1 MGSNPIGSAINGRFE
16 PLRTPPGK
24 FQVSIGGVYG
34 VVLRSRRAGFHGIY
48 SRCRNR
54 RPYLHP
60 GVSQRSLSLL
70 VIPAAAVM
78 FALWLIGEAR
88 RDAKVKRDREA
99 AVARR
104 QCQPRAVAPAAARP
118 VAPGGAAPSI
128 LDPWLES
135 KLAEMRGDLNSSA
148 T

>member
-1 MGSNPIGSAINGRFE
+1 MVWFFAAGALVFMASTLDAGTVVRICILAFLSAVC
-16 PLRTPPGK
+16 P
-24 FQVSIGGVYG
+24 
-34 VVLRSRRAGFHGIY
+34 
-48 SRCRNR
+48 
-54 RPYLHP
+54 
-60 GVSQRSLSLL
+60 LL

-118 VAPGGAAPSI
+118 VAPGGGAPSI

-135 KLAEMRGDLNSSA
+135 KLAEMQGTPEFERHLRRGSPL
-148 T
+148 